1 MISSLKY
8 CGACLLWAG
17 LIIFS
22 SSQNSLLA
30 GVPLDRIIAVVNDD
44 VIMQSE
50 LRVKLRTIIN
60 QLKQRGTT
68 PPPAS
73 ALERQVLDRLILTKL
88 QLQLADSTGIRI
100 DDETL
105 NRTISN
111 IASENKVTLTQFREI
126 LESDGYNYEQFRE
139 DIRNEI
145 TVSRLRQRHVD
156 NRVAVTDREIEN
168 FISTQE
174 IQGNIETEYRIAH
187 ILIATPEAASPEEIE
202 QTKQVAQK
210 VLDDLEE
217 GQDFS
222 ELATTISDGQQ
233 ALKGGDLGWRK
244 HEEIPTLFTDYI
256 GDMKEGDISE
266 LIQSSSGFHIIKL
279 TGYRSSEK
287 HLVTQTHTRHILI
300 RQNELTTD
308 ADTKLQIDQLQIRIK
323 GGDDFAT
330 LARSHSDDPV
340 SAGKGGDLGWVNPG
354 DLVHKF
360 EEKMNELEP
369 GETSEPFKTEF
380 GWHIVQVLE
389 RREHDDTEDLK
400 RTKARQII
408 RKRKIEEAHQN
419 WLRHMRDEAY
429 VEYRLDDY

>member
-1 MISSLKY
+1 
-8 CGACLLWAG
+8 
-17 LIIFS
+17 
-22 SSQNSLLA
+22 
-30 GVPLDRIIAVVNDD
+30 RIIAVVNDD

-50 LRVKLRTIIN
+50 LKVKLRTVIS
-60 QLKQRGTT
+60 QLKQQGTT
-68 PPPAS
+68 PPPAA
-73 ALERQVLDRLILTKL
+73 ALERQILDRLILTKL
-88 QLQLADSTGIRI
+88 QLQLADDTGVRI

-156 NRVAVTDREIEN
+156 NRVAVTDREINN
-168 FISTQE
+168 FITTQK
-174 IQGNIETEYRIAH
+174 IQGNIETEHRIAH
-187 ILIATPEAASPEEIE
+187 ILIATPEAASPEESE
-202 QTKQVAQK
+202 QTKHVAQK
-210 VLDDLEE
+210 VLNDLDD
-217 GQDFS
+217 GQDFA

-244 HEEIPTLFTDYI
+244 HEQIPTLFTDYI

-266 LIQSSSGFHIIKL
+266 LIQSPSGFHIIKL

-287 HLVTQTHTRHILI
+287 HVINQTHVRHILL
-300 RQNELTTD
+300 RSNELTSD
-308 ADTKLQIDQLQIRIK
+308 KDNKIRMEQLETRIK
-323 GGDDFAT
+323 GGDDFAV
-330 LARSHSDDPV
+330 LARSHSDDPI
-340 SAGKGGDLGWVNPG
+340 SAAKGGDLGWVNPG
-354 DLVHKF
+354 DLVPRF
-360 EEKMNELEP
+360 EGQMNRLEP

-380 GWHIVQVLE
+380 GLHIIQVLA
-389 RREHDDTEDLK
+389 RREHDDTEDVK
-400 RTKARQII
+400 RSKARQII
-408 RKRKIEEAHQN
+408 RQRKIEEAHQN